1 MYFMKL
7 WSLQSDTLTPIKQI
21 KLDNEDRLENWIEK
35 DPSILGLDFLM
46 IIGRQVQTEFGGLI
60 DLLGI
65 NEEGD
70 LTIIELKRDRTPRE
84 VVAQALDYA
93 SWVNE
98 LSYDQV
104 KQIAEKYLERNFE
117 QAFEDQFGISVPDSI
132 NSAHNIVI
140 VASELDESTKRI
152 VNYLS
157 AYNLN
162 INCVFFQ
169 VFSDGKRE
177 YIGQLNN
184 SNFVYNRNTSKRKA
198 PIGYYHFNIKESYRS
213 WNDCTRYGFLSAG
226 GDKGTRTSIQRLK
239 KGDKVFAYMGKVGF
253 LGFGTVEEEAC
264 MVKDFKLD
272 NGEYLLEQNLEQPS
286 LAHDLN
292 DPEKCEWA
300 VKVKWVKTLDKDNA
314 VYIKDL
320 KASPNVVCRL
330 DFNAYQHLKAIFEQD

>member
-1 MYFMKL
+1 MSITMKL
-7 WSLQSDTLTPIKQI
+7 WSIQSEILTPIKQI

-46 IIGRQVQTEFGGLI
+46 IIGRQVQTDFDKRI

-93 SWVNE
+93 SWVNK
-98 LSYDQV
+98 LSYNQV
-104 KQIAEKYLERNFE
+104 KQIAEKYLEKNFE
-117 QAFEDQFGISVPDSI
+117 QAFEDKFGVPVPESI
-132 NSAHNIVI
+132 NTTHNIVI
-140 VASELDESTKRI
+140 VASELDETTERI

-157 AYNLN
+157 TYNLN
-162 INCVFFQ
+162 INCVYFQ
-169 VFSDGKRE
+169 VFRDGKRE
-177 YIGQLNN
+177 YIGQLIDPNF
-184 SNFVYNRNTSKRKA
+184 SNRSTLNRKA
-198 PIGYYHFNIKESYRS
+198 PVGYYHANITEVYRS
-213 WNDCTRYGFLSAG
+213 WNDCIRYRFFSAG
-226 GDKGTRTSIQRLK
+226 GGKKYRTSIQRLK
-239 KGDKVFAYMGKVGF
+239 TGDKIFVYMGKVGY
-253 LGFGTVEEEAC
+253 LGYGVVEEEAC

-272 NGEYLLEQNLEQPS
+272 NGEYLLEQNLEQPN

-300 VKVKWVKTLDKDNA
+300 VKVKWIKTLDKNNA
-314 VYIKDL
+314 VKIDNV